1 MRPGCYQCVKKNI
14 ECPGYKPKALVW
26 STKHEKLLSKDSSDS
41 LPPESRTLA
50 LNLAKSV
57 SGHERND
64 SGKEPADGSNTAVE
78 GEREPSV
85 ESPLSMNYH
94 QSPMDAT
101 RRDSSTY
108 TDSLTAIR
116 QQLHRSTV
124 PEFLLHLP
132 TMLVEYYFS
141 YVCQIFSSFDGTL
154 NPFRSTVGRLWDG
167 SAPIYYAI
175 QSMAAAYLAN
185 HFPRMSPVGIQMQ
198 RETYR
203 SLYQVSQGCKDPS
216 ENLDKT
222 LLTVLLV
229 GQTTA
234 WHDPK
239 DLGLV
244 HLKTAKR
251 LNRRRLDQQ
260 IGAVDNRAQRQNDFF
275 EQCILY
281 WDMLAGFVEDDID
294 EFGFGEF
301 DMEEMNTSMTP
312 GSDSST
318 SGEEEGQIFP
328 HPWTGVAPKVQK
340 LFAQVGRLIRNYRKI
355 KAQDAASSLD
365 FLSLDLGFEI
375 GFPQDSIATIEAT
388 TKAQALEEELLSF
401 VPPSVSSLVDAGDEN
416 TPVQQYIY
424 LAEAYRCAGLLEIYR
439 IFPSIL
445 FKRVPFTDN
454 TFASSSPANQFSPFL
469 PIPTT
474 QPPSDFLISLAMH
487 TISLLEKLPSTS
499 GTRCLQPIVLIAA
512 ASELHFSPP
521 SISISDPRSQFVPAT
536 SSSIF
541 NSLTNREV
549 DIASAR
555 RFVTTRLQEFQ
566 LSLPAK
572 PIVKAEML
580 VKETWERAD
589 LGQEVFWMDVMD
601 EMGWKTI
608 FG

>member
-1 MRPGCYQCVKKNI
+1 M
-14 ECPGYKPKALVW
+14 
-26 STKHEKLLSKDSSDS
+26 DF
-41 LPPESRTLA
+41 
-50 LNLAKSV
+50 
-57 SGHERND
+57 
-64 SGKEPADGSNTAVE
+64 
-78 GEREPSV
+78 
-85 ESPLSMNYH
+85 
-94 QSPMDAT
+94 QSPPLEYA
-101 RRDSSTY
+101 RRDSGTY
-108 TDSLTAIR
+108 MDSLSAIR

-132 TMLVEYYFS
+132 TMLVECYFS

-185 HFPRMSPVGIQMQ
+185 HFPRMSPVGTQMQ

-203 SLYQVSQGCKDPS
+203 SLYQVPQGGRDAS
-216 ENLDKT
+216 ENLEKT

-251 LNRRRLDQQ
+251 LNRRRLEQQ
-260 IGAVDNRAQRQNDFF
+260 IGAVDSRARRQNDFF

-281 WDMLAGFVEDDID
+281 WDMLAGFVEDHSD
-294 EFGFGEF
+294 EFDFEEFETREF
-301 DMEEMNTSMTP
+301 DSPSTL
-312 GSDSST
+312 GSDAT
-318 SGEEEGQIFP
+318 AAGDDKGQTFP

-355 KAQDAASSLD
+355 KAQDSSSLN
-365 FLSLDLGFEI
+365 FLSLDLGFEVE
-375 GFPQDSIATIEAT
+375 FPQDSIATIEAT
-388 TKAQALEEELLSF
+388 AKAQSLEEELLAF
-401 VPPSVSSLVDAGDEN
+401 EPPSISSLVDAGDEN
-416 TPVQQYIY
+416 TPVQQYIF
-424 LAEAYRCAGLLEIYR
+424 LAEAYRCAALLEIYR
-439 IFPSIL
+439 IYPSIL
-445 FKRVPFTDN
+445 VKRVPFTDN
-454 TFASSSPANQFSPFL
+454 TFASSSSGNQISSFL
-469 PIPTT
+469 PIPTS

-512 ASELHFSPP
+512 ASELRFSPP
-521 SISISDPRSQFVPAT
+521 SISISDPLSPFMPAT

-549 DIASAR
+549 DIAAAR

-572 PIVKAEML
+572 PILKAEML

>member
-1 MRPGCYQCVKKNI
+1 VKKNI
-14 ECPGYKPKALVW
+14 ECPGYKPKTLVW
-26 STKHEKLLSKDSSDS
+26 STKHEKLLSRGANKP

-50 LNLAKSV
+50 PNLANSV
-57 SGHERND
+57 SGHEHND
-64 SGKEPADGSNTAVE
+64 LGANPLGASMIGVDEEQEARIKTLSSMSYH
-78 GEREPSV
+78 PSPRD
-85 ESPLSMNYH
+85 S
-94 QSPMDAT
+94 T
-101 RRDSSTY
+101 RRDSGSY

-203 SLYQVSQGCKDPS
+203 SLYQVSQGGKDPS

-251 LNRRRLDQQ
+251 LQKRRLEEQ
-260 IGAVDNRAQRQNDFF
+260 IGAVDNKAKRQNDFF

-294 EFGFGEF
+294 EVGLAEF
-301 DMEEMNTSMTP
+301 DIGDLNISINPERD
-312 GSDSST
+312 GST
-318 SGEEEGQIFP
+318 SGNEKGQIFP

-340 LFAQVGRLIRNYRKI
+340 LFARVGRLIRSYRKI
-355 KAQDAASSLD
+355 RAQDAASSLD
-365 FLSLDLGFEI
+365 FLSLDLGFEMD
-375 GFPQDSIATIEAT
+375 FPEDSMVIIEAT
-388 TKAQALEEELLSF
+388 TKAQALEGELLSF
-401 VPPSVSSLVDAGDEN
+401 EPPLVSNLVDAGDEN

-424 LAEAYRCAGLLEIYR
+424 LAEAYRCAGLLELYR

-454 TFASSSPANQFSPFL
+454 TFGPSSAANQISPFL
-469 PIPTT
+469 PISTS
-474 QPPSDFLISLAMH
+474 QPPSEFLISLAIH
-487 TISLLEKLPSTS
+487 IISLLEKLPSTS
-499 GTRCLQPIVLIAA
+499 GTRCLQPIVLIVA
-512 ASELHFSPP
+512 ASELRFSPP
-521 SISISDPRSQFVPAT
+521 SISISDPLSPFMPAT

-572 PIVKAEML
+572 PIVKAELL
-580 VKETWERAD
+580 VKESWKRAD
-589 LGQEVFWMDVMD
+589 LDQEVFWMDVMD

>member
-1 MRPGCYQCVKKNI
+1 
-14 ECPGYKPKALVW
+14 
-26 STKHEKLLSKDSSDS
+26 
-41 LPPESRTLA
+41 
-50 LNLAKSV
+50 
-57 SGHERND
+57 
-64 SGKEPADGSNTAVE
+64 
-78 GEREPSV
+78 
-85 ESPLSMNYH
+85 
-94 QSPMDAT
+94 
-101 RRDSSTY
+101 
-108 TDSLTAIR
+108 
-116 QQLHRSTV
+116 
-124 PEFLLHLP
+124 
-132 TMLVEYYFS
+132 
-141 YVCQIFSSFDGTL
+141 
-154 NPFRSTVGRLWDG
+154 
-167 SAPIYYAI
+167 
-175 QSMAAAYLAN
+175 MAAAYLAN

-203 SLYQVSQGCKDPS
+203 SLYQVSQGGRDPS

-251 LNRRRLDQQ
+251 LNRRRLEQQ
-260 IGAVDNRAQRQNDFF
+260 VGAVENKARRQNDFF

-301 DMEEMNTSMTP
+301 EMADFNSSATR
-312 GSDSST
+312 GSDAT
-318 SGEEEGQIFP
+318 AAGDGKTQIFP
-328 HPWTGVAPKVQK
+328 HPWTGVSPRVQR
-340 LFAQVGRLIRNYRKI
+340 LFAQVGRLVRNYRKT
-355 KAQDAASSLD
+355 KVQDASSLD
-365 FLSLDLGFEI
+365 FLSLDLGFEME
-375 GFPQDSIATIEAT
+375 FPQDSIATIEAT
-388 TKAQALEEELLSF
+388 AKAQALEEELLSF
-401 VPPSVSSLVDAGDEN
+401 EPPSVSSLVDAGDEN

-454 TFASSSPANQFSPFL
+454 IFAPTSSSNQISPSL
-469 PIPTT
+469 PIPTS

-512 ASELHFSPP
+512 ASELRFSPP
-521 SISISDPRSQFVPAT
+521 SIPISDPLSPFMPTT
-536 SSSIF
+536 SNSIF

-589 LGQEVFWMDVMD
+589 LGQEVYWMDVMD

>member
-1 MRPGCYQCVKKNI
+1 M
-14 ECPGYKPKALVW
+14 
-26 STKHEKLLSKDSSDS
+26 LSKSSNDS
-41 LPPESRTLA
+41 LPLSSRTLA

-57 SGHERND
+57 SGQGNEDTGKSSRTTVVEEERD
-64 SGKEPADGSNTAVE
+64 PSIGS
-78 GEREPSV
+78 PSV
-85 ESPLSMNYH
+85 MEF
-94 QSPMDAT
+94 QSPPLEHA
-101 RRDSSTY
+101 RRDSGTCM
-108 TDSLTAIR
+108 DSLSAIR

-203 SLYQVSQGCKDPS
+203 SLYQVPQGGRDPS

-251 LNRRRLDQQ
+251 LNRRRLEQQ
-260 IGAVDNRAQRQNDFF
+260 IGAVDSRARRQNDFF

-294 EFGFGEF
+294 EFGFGECETREF
-301 DMEEMNTSMTP
+301 DSPSTP
-312 GSDSST
+312 GSDAT
-318 SGEEEGQIFP
+318 ASGDDKGQIFP

-355 KAQDAASSLD
+355 KAQDALSLN
-365 FLSLDLGFEI
+365 FLSLDLGFEVE
-375 GFPQDSIATIEAT
+375 FPQDSIATIEAT
-388 TKAQALEEELLSF
+388 AKSQSLEEELLAF
-401 VPPSVSSLVDAGDEN
+401 EPPSIFSLVDAGDEN
-416 TPVQQYIY
+416 TPVQQYIF
-424 LAEAYRCAGLLEIYR
+424 LAEAYRCAALLEIYR

-454 TFASSSPANQFSPFL
+454 TFAASPSGNQISPFL
-469 PIPTT
+469 PIPTS

-512 ASELHFSPP
+512 ASELRFSPP
-521 SISISDPRSQFVPAT
+521 SISISDPLSPFMPAT

-549 DIASAR
+549 DIAAAR

>member
-1 MRPGCYQCVKKNI
+1 
-14 ECPGYKPKALVW
+14 
-26 STKHEKLLSKDSSDS
+26 
-41 LPPESRTLA
+41 
-50 LNLAKSV
+50 
-57 SGHERND
+57 
-64 SGKEPADGSNTAVE
+64 
-78 GEREPSV
+78 
-85 ESPLSMNYH
+85 
-94 QSPMDAT
+94 
-101 RRDSSTY
+101 
-108 TDSLTAIR
+108 
-116 QQLHRSTV
+116 
-124 PEFLLHLP
+124 
-132 TMLVEYYFS
+132 
-141 YVCQIFSSFDGTL
+141 
-154 NPFRSTVGRLWDG
+154 
-167 SAPIYYAI
+167 
-175 QSMAAAYLAN
+175 MAAAYLAN

-203 SLYQVSQGCKDPS
+203 SLYQASQGGKDPS

-318 SGEEEGQIFP
+318 SGDEEGQIFP

-365 FLSLDLGFEI
+365 FLSLDLGFEM
-375 GFPQDSIATIEAT
+375 GFPQDSTATIEAT

-454 TFASSSPANQFSPFL
+454 TFASSSPANQISPFL

-521 SISISDPRSQFVPAT
+521 SISISDPLSQFVPAT